1 MTVEEYLAFA
11 AELKKIPK
19 GKIRVMMDEIMNITG
34 LLEMRSRLIRNLS
47 KGYRQRT
54 GLAQAILGY
63 PKIIILDEPM
73 VGLDPKQIIEI
84 RDLIRELG
92 KNHTVI
98 LSSHILS
105 EVSAVCDQIM
115 IISHGKL
122 AANDTPENLEKLM
135 EGSNTLNLTVK
146 GDALSLQRILKQTEG
161 ILSCSVTSSEE
172 KEALD
177 VVIKTETG
185 LDLRERLFYLL
196 ADLKMPILSLQQS
209 RVSLETVFLE
219 LTGEEPSESPE
230 KPAAE
235 PASDS
240 DERSEDQ

>member
-1 MTVEEYLAFA
+1 
-11 AELKKIPK
+11 
-19 GKIRVMMDEIMNITG
+19 MMDEIMNITG

-146 GDALSLQRILKQTEG
+146 GDALSLQRLLKQTEG

-172 KEALD
+172 KGALD